1 MRYNE
6 KSQLKH
12 DSYVFGSSCGSCG
25 TLTEI
30 SPRIDTFDRG
40 EIESLSFG
48 KGGVMSIGLV
58 EIKREGGCVNQWGF
72 DSNVDV
78 SLRVLRRQAHSIGR
92 KIEVRDNTLLSV
104 VDDDLS
110 KAMMSTRLDDIKDNA
125 SSENWDGYG
134 ALPVESA
141 SYENTK
147 RVIKCMPCG
156 CAEHWNLFPNTNGT
170 IILSANDGKSASIN
184 IGNKDFSYFAIGD
197 DGKYVKGKKEFSI
210 DEIKNALKQIKDVL
224 GWR

>member
-1 MRYNE
+1 M
-6 KSQLKH
+6 
-12 DSYVFGSSCGSCG
+12 
-25 TLTEI
+25 
-30 SPRIDTFDRG
+30 FDR
-40 EIESLSFG
+40 S
-48 KGGVMSIGLV
+48 
-58 EIKREGGCVNQWGF
+58 
-72 DSNVDV
+72 
-78 SLRVLRRQAHSIGR
+78 
-92 KIEVRDNTLLSV
+92 
-104 VDDDLS
+104 
-110 KAMMSTRLDDIKDNA
+110 KDNK
-125 SSENWDGYG
+125 EYLLNRLEKLHDTLHEVWDGYG